1 MPLVWPTNLSPII
14 KSLVF
19 ELGPSKDPILIL
31 GHSAS
36 FTSSDSKIPNILTT
50 SGTLK
55 DIKSSWTL
63 VPKAKFPWVNPS
75 FNVVP
80 PIPEAE
86 LDDLII
92 SRFSDT
98 FLIFFFA
105 TKLDL
110 RKVAINFALPLS
122 RLNPTNW
129 AVH

>member
-1 MPLVWPTNLSPII
+1 MPLVWPTNLSPMI

-31 GHSAS
+31 GAS
-36 FTSSDSKIPNILTT
+36 GSSKLSDSKTPNILTT
-50 SGTLK
+50 SGTFK
-55 DIKSSWTL
+55 DITSSWTL

-80 PIPEAE
+80 PIPEAV

-98 FLIFFFA
+98 F
-105 TKLDL
+105 
-110 RKVAINFALPLS
+110 
-122 RLNPTNW
+122 
-129 AVH
+129 